1 VTLSELSQIDS
12 EFANAVKMM
21 VVKSHLDGKATLP
34 MAELVGMLSRL
45 GFSAQG
51 QESSIKDFVIGLK
64 NKNSDL
70 VSDVNDKEIMLTT
83 IPTGNQDADAN
94 ADQVKKMA
102 IKKARQELGL

>member
-1 VTLSELSQIDS
+1 
-12 EFANAVKMM
+12 
-21 VVKSHLDGKATLP
+21 